1 MKSVIIGNLFAD
13 RHHDS
18 LLASVDNLMRTNTR
32 LQRGV
37 DMAIIDHIKVEST
50 KSKSELQKR
59 LFKKSISGMRRD
71 YAVDFAVKLLIEKL
85 VNTLRFMRYAFNRPL
100 YTKKTYERLKKIRPI
115 PVCRVFMPLPDNPR
129 LRIL

>member
-1 MKSVIIGNLFAD
+1 MNIGNLFCD
-13 RHHDS
+13 RHHNS
-18 LLASVDNLMRTNTR
+18 LLASVDNLMRTNKR

-37 DMAIIDHIKVEST
+37 DMAIIDHIKVEYT

-59 LFKKSISGMRRD
+59 LFKKSIASMRRD
-71 YAVDFAVKLLIEKL
+71 YSVDFAVKLLIEKL

-100 YTKKTYERLKKIRPI
+100 YTKKTYERLKKIRAI